1 MNNGIKMIF
10 AFTLGAAAG
19 VVAAQRYFKT
29 KYEAIA
35 QEEIDS
41 VKEVYY
47 KKRKKEIEKTVNDIC
62 NEKSNDTLGE
72 LDAYKETVH
81 DLGYTNKKEGGSESM
96 ANDMIEVIPPDEF
109 GVDDDYDC
117 IGFTYYTNDVL
128 TDDGNFPIDDPEEVV
143 GPDALD
149 SFGEWEDDTV
159 YVRNDIRRCYY
170 EICRDNSEYEFS
182 DQSVDDE

>member
-19 VVAAQRYFKT
+19 VVVAQRYFKT
-29 KYEAIA
+29 KYETIA

-47 KKRKKEIEKTVNDIC
+47 KKRKNEIEKTVDNIC
-62 NEKSNDTLGE
+62 NNKPNDNLGE
-72 LDAYKETVH
+72 LDAYKDTVH
-81 DLGYTNKKEGGSESM
+81 DLGYDKKEGGSEAM
-96 ANDMIEVIPPDEF
+96 TDNMIEVIPPDEF
-109 GVDDDYDC
+109 GAYDDYDL
-117 IGFTYYTNDVL
+117 IGLTYYANDVL
-128 TDDGNFPIDDPEEVV
+128 TDDGDFPIDDPEEVV

-159 YVRNDIRRCYY
+159 YVRNDTLKCYY
-170 EICRDNSEYEFS
+170 EICRDNSEYDYS
-182 DQSVDDE
+182 DQSVDDK